1 MRRLHLIFVG
11 LLGAGFALG
20 ASLIAPTTA
29 VRAAEPTTYAVV
41 FQDGSRSTPYESTA
55 ANVGQFLIERGI
67 HVAPGDEVVPA
78 PAAPLSNGATIIYRR
93 AIHVTFLNGA
103 SVERLATTAQD
114 VGSFLSMQ
122 GVKIGKFDKV
132 FPSLGTTLHN
142 GSRIRLFHIIAWDRS
157 VLLPV
162 RVGTIHRMDTHMRVG
177 ARKIV
182 ADGSIGERRVDY
194 RYFKYP
200 NGIVRRVALTST
212 TVHPARPR
220 IVLDGVGDIGA
231 FSNYTA
237 RSIGSMQLRA
247 VHAISMV
254 ATAYTPWCTGCSGIT
269 ATGERAGHG
278 IVAVDPRVIPL
289 GTKLYIPGY
298 GYAIAGDT
306 GGAIIGH
313 RIDLGFDSQR
323 AAMDFG
329 RRKIVVFAIKG

>member
-20 ASLIAPTTA
+20 ASFVAPSTA
-29 VRAAEPTTYAVV
+29 VRAAEPATYTVL
-41 FQDGSRSTPYESTA
+41 FEDGSRSMPYQSTA
-55 ANVGQFLIERGI
+55 ANVGQFLRERGI
-67 HVAPGDEVVPA
+67 QVAPGDEVVPA

-93 AIHVTFLNGA
+93 AIHVVFLDGA
-103 SVERLATTAQD
+103 SVENVATTAQD

-142 GSRIRLFHIIAWDRS
+142 GSRIRLYHIIAWDRS
-157 VLLPV
+157 VVVPV
-162 RVGTIHRMDTHMRVG
+162 RAGTIHHLDTHMRVG
-177 ARKIV
+177 AHKIV
-182 ADGSIGERRVDY
+182 AVGSIGERRVDY

-200 NGIVRRVALTST
+200 NGIVRRVALAST
-212 TVHPARPR
+212 TVKAAHPR

-231 FSNYTA
+231 FSTYTA

-289 GTKLYIPGY
+289 GTKLFIPGY
-298 GYAIAGDT
+298 GYAVAGDT

-313 RIDLGFDSQR
+313 RIDLGFDSER
-323 AAMDFG
+323 AALQFG
-329 RRKIVVFAIKG
+329 RRKIEVFAIKG

>member
-1 MRRLHLIFVG
+1 MRRLHLVFVG
-11 LLGAGFALG
+11 LLGAGIALG
-20 ASLIAPTTA
+20 ASFVVPTTV
-29 VRAAEPTTYAVV
+29 VRAAEPTKYSVV
-41 FQDGSRSTPYESTA
+41 FQDGSRTTPYETTA
-55 ANVGQFLIERGI
+55 VSVGQFLLERGI

-78 PAAPLSNGATIIYRR
+78 PAAPLSNGATIVYRR
-93 AIHVTFLNGA
+93 AIHITFLDGA
-103 SVERLATTAQD
+103 SVKNVATTAGD

-132 FPSLGTTLHN
+132 FPSLGTVLHN
-142 GSRIRLFHIIAWDRS
+142 GSRVRLFHIIAWDRS
-157 VLLPV
+157 VLAPV
-162 RVGTIHRMDTHMRVG
+162 RERSIHRLDTHMPVG

-182 ADGSIGERRVDY
+182 ALGSLGERRIDY

-200 NGIVRRVALTST
+200 NGIVRRIALSST
-212 TVHPARPR
+212 VVRPAHPR
-220 IVLDGVGDIGA
+220 IILDGVGDIGA
-231 FSNYTA
+231 FSNFTA
-237 RSIGSMQLRA
+237 RSIGRMQLRA

-254 ATAYTPWCTGCSGIT
+254 ATAYTPWCAGCSGIT

-298 GYAIAGDT
+298 GYAVAGDT
-306 GGAIIGH
+306 GGAIVGH

-323 AAMDFG
+323 AAMNFG